1 MFTMM
6 NMEHVKDLWCR
17 WRSMCS
23 LQGSLPSIASPF
35 WMLPIRSARTFDSGA
50 QTSKEQRPTPVFK
63 SLRAA
68 PVPCQFPYFERVL
81 APVVG
86 NSDDTFQWERN
97 LKDVLFLGSTSC
109 FFFVFKSQGFVLCC
123 LLFLLFICG
132 IQDNWRSCNKVN
144 LQFQGI
150 RSFHISFN
158 CHCHPV
164 ALYILLC
171 FTR

>member
-109 FFFVFKSQGFVLCC
+109 FLYLSHKALFFVVSCFYSLYVESRITEDHAKKWICNFKESDP
-123 LLFLLFICG
+123 FISHL
-132 IQDNWRSCNKVN
+132 IATVT
-144 LQFQGI
+144 L
-150 RSFHISFN
+150 
-158 CHCHPV
+158 
-164 ALYILLC
+164 
-171 FTR
+171 